1 LRTALDTNILSAIW
15 SNEPSARQ
23 IAACLSA
30 ANHDGAIV
38 LSAFAYAESL
48 AHPHATAK
56 FVQEFLHASGIKVE
70 YAFPQELWSLAGER
84 FAQYADRRRISASG
98 LPRRILADFLLGAHA
113 LVQADRLMTLDAA
126 FFERNFPE
134 LVLYPIA

>member
-1 LRTALDTNILSAIW
+1 MRTALDTNILSAIW

-30 ANHDGAIV
+30 ANRDGAIV

-56 FVQEFLHASGIKVE
+56 FIQEFLHTSGIIVD
-70 YAFPQELWSLAGER
+70 YAFPQELWSIAGER
-84 FAQYADRRRISASG
+84 FAQYADRRRTATSSQ
-98 LPRRILADFLLGAHA
+98 PRRILADFLLGAHA
-113 LVQADRLMTLDAA
+113 LVQADRLMTLDTA
-126 FFERNFPE
+126 FYERNFPE
-134 LVLYPIA
+134 LALYPIA